1 MAGLQPLTRHFPAD
15 SPQTLLLA
23 VRSLLSGEAPI
34 QKMGGTT
41 KVHVFSLSEVPL
53 FGRESFLA
61 SSGSSGNW
69 RSLSCPFGVP
79 RISFMLPVSRPPP
92 LPHCSL
98 NQNFTSIYFLETIYN

>member
-1 MAGLQPLTRHFPAD
+1 MAGLQPLTHHFPAD

-79 RISFMLPVSRPPP
+79 RISFMLPVSP
-92 LPHCSL
+92 LPPAPL
-98 NQNFTSIYFLETIYN
+98 QFEPKFYIYLLLRNNI